1 MSCPDWKSLVS
12 AREAGGEDPPG
23 WRRSLEHL
31 AGCEGCRREALEA
44 DPTLIFQRLPEA
56 RVGTGEVVAMRDAV
70 STLVRAR
77 RLATSVPA
85 APPARPSSPGR
96 WLRPAAAAALLAAA
110 LTLGPAVPPPPSARE
125 AAAAFPEL
133 AAAPRGSAAPT
144 HALVEELDLPDA
156 RVYQLA
162 REDLSV
168 VMIVDPSL
176 DL

>member
-1 MSCPDWKSLVS
+1 MSCPDWKALVR
-12 AREAGGEDPPG
+12 AREAGGDDPPG

-31 AGCEGCRREALEA
+31 AGCESCRGEALEA
-44 DPTLIFQRLPEA
+44 DPTLLFQHLPEV
-56 RVGTGEVVAMRDAV
+56 RVGAGEVAAMRDAV
-70 STLVRAR
+70 ATLVRAR
-77 RLATSVPA
+77 RLAASVPA
-85 APPARPSSPGR
+85 APPARSSSRR
-96 WLRPAAAAALLAAA
+96 WRRPAAAAALLAAA
-110 LTLGPAVPPPPSARE
+110 LSLSPAIPPPGNAGQ
-125 AAAAFPEL
+125 ATAAFPEL
-133 AAAPRGSAAPT
+133 AATPRGSTAPT